1 MKGQEPNERGI
12 NEFLDQAY
20 SAIQTDNMGLK
31 RAIRNCLLRFTELDE
46 EYLKMVQ
53 KAFKPL
59 HIEF

>member
-1 MKGQEPNERGI
+1 
-12 NEFLDQAY
+12 
-20 SAIQTDNMGLK
+20 MGLK
-31 RAIRNCLLRFTELDE
+31 RAIHNCLLRFTELDE